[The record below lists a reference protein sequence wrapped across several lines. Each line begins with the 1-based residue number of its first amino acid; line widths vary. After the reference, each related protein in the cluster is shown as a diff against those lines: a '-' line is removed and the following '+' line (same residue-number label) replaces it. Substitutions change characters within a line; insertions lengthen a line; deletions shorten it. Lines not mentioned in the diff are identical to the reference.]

1 MKITKKQ
8 VNKYACSDGGEWFAE
23 RFPQGGEY
31 GDIIQALN
39 ADKRY
44 EWARWGA
51 SQAYSLFLLGK
62 ATTEFIKAETATTDA
77 MIDELNGL
85 EFPPDQVD
93 VSSDAGEDGARIGSS
108 GYDARIGSSG
118 NGAQIGSSGYGAR
131 IGSSGNDAQ
140 IGSSGNDARI
150 GSSGY
155 GARIGSSGN
164 DAQIGSSG
172 NDAQIG
178 SSGYG
183 ARIGSSGYGARIGSS
198 GYGARIGSSG
208 YGARIGSS
216 GYGARIEAT
225 GEKPI
230 IAAAGS
236 VSRLALGEGGCAAV
250 PYSDGERTRFAIAY
264 VGENGIKAGVAYCVN
279 DNGQFI
285 EVKE

>member
-108 GYDARIGSSG
+108 GYDAR
-118 NGAQIGSSGYGAR
+118 
-131 IGSSGNDAQ
+131 
-140 IGSSGNDARI
+140 
-150 GSSGY
+150 
-155 GARIGSSGN
+155 
-164 DAQIGSSG
+164 
-172 NDAQIG
+172 
-178 SSGYG
+178 
-183 ARIGSSGYGARIGSS
+183 
-198 GYGARIGSSG
+198 
-208 YGARIGSS
+208 
-216 GYGARIEAT
+216 
-225 GEKPI
+225 
-230 IAAAGS
+230 
-236 VSRLALGEGGCAAV
+236 
-250 PYSDGERTRFAIAY
+250 
-264 VGENGIKAGVAYCVN
+264 
-279 DNGQFI
+279 
-285 EVKE
+285 